1 MAGISG
7 VGVAVA
13 SGGALLI
20 YAGLRGVNPLDAL
33 RAVAS
38 GNPDAILNANGGRA
52 LTNSGGDSV
61 LGGAVGYPPL
71 LQAVQPFKGDTY
83 SQARRW
89 DPGFSD
95 CSSFVG
101 KGFKSLGIK
110 PPGMSTTGEYLVWRM
125 LQKLPDEMLSGPGD
139 LLISTSHMAVVVTGG
154 SGGTAIGQQRPG
166 VNVRTGTYKDIMAG
180 SGAYGVYRYSPA
192 NRNVSA

>member
-1 MAGISG
+1 M
-7 VGVAVA
+7 AVA

-20 YAGLRGVNPLDAL
+20 YAGLRGVNPLTAL

-38 GNPDAILNANGGRA
+38 GRPDAILNSSGGRA
-52 LTNSGGDSV
+52 LTNGGGDSI

-71 LQAVQPFKGDTY
+71 LQAVQAFKGDKY
-83 SQARRW
+83 SQAKRW
-89 DPGFSD
+89 DPGYSD

-125 LQKLPDEMLSGPGD
+125 LRKISDEMFAGPGD
-139 LLISTSHMAVVVTGG
+139 LLISTSHMAVVVSGG
-154 SGGTAIGQQRPG
+154 SGGTAMGQQRPG

-180 SGAYGVYRYSPA
+180 SGAWGIYRYSPEH
-192 NRNVSA
+192 RNVSA